1 MAAFGIRTGFSQDQI
16 SIMVDFYQNTS
27 TYPDKEQK
35 AMLALSLNLT
45 EKQVGKWFK
54 NRRDKEKAAMD
65 KLKK

>member
-1 MAAFGIRTGFSQDQI
+1 
-16 SIMVDFYQNTS
+16 MVDFYQNTS

-35 AMLALSLNLT
+35 AMLSLSLNLT
-45 EKQVGKWFK
+45 EKQVAKWFK